1 MFTEQS
7 IKCARLLIYH
17 EDRQK
22 RVQEELATIRY
33 FAAHLEI
40 DSGDV
45 AGRKILQNVVQ
56 RITDL
61 DQALNEFTPIVRR
74 QMSRGLSQNQEDGQE
89 SRVA

>member
-1 MFTEQS
+1 MFTEES
-7 IKCARLLIYH
+7 LKCARSLIYH

-22 RVQEELATIRY
+22 RVQDELATIRY
-33 FAAHLEI
+33 FAAHL
-40 DSGDV
+40 DLDPGDM

-74 QMSRGLSQNQEDGQE
+74 QMSRCLSQNQKDGQK